1 METINHM
8 TNDQM
13 MDLIIKNTLRQNYLL
28 QNGDQNALN
37 QLHKKIY
44 KSIYCCNIPKISSQV

>member
-28 QNGDQNALN
+28 QNGDQNAMN
-37 QLHKKIY
+37 QLHQKLY
-44 KSIYCCNIPKISSQV
+44 KPINYYNIPKNASQV

>member
-1 METINHM
+1 M

-28 QNGDQNALN
+28 QNGDKYAIEKHL
-37 QLHKKIY
+37 LKLY
-44 KSIYCCNIPKISSQV
+44 KPVDYNNIPRTASPV